1 MAELMRFLDANPF
14 FWPVFIV
21 CARVVDVSL
30 GTMRTICVVRGYRT
44 VAACLGFCE
53 VVIWV
58 VAVSGVLRELTAV
71 KILSYGLGFALGNA
85 CGVWLEQKMALG
97 TQLVLMISCGK
108 AHAVAFGLRLAEF
121 IVTEI
126 PARGGRGDVAL
137 CFAVVPRRRTAT
149 VVRIAR
155 AVDHEVI
162 TVVEDVRGTS
172 LARHPTAVPATGWRA
187 LVKKK

>member
-1 MAELMRFLDANPF
+1 MVEVMRFLDANPF
-14 FWPVFIV
+14 FWPVFIL
-21 CARVVDVSL
+21 CARIVDVSL
-30 GTMRTICVVRGYRT
+30 GTMRTICVVRGFRT

-58 VAVSGVLRELTAV
+58 VAVSGVLRELSFI
-71 KILSYGLGFALGNA
+71 KIISYGLGFALGNA

-97 TQLVLMISCGK
+97 MQLVLMMSRGK

-121 IVTEI
+121 AVTEI
-126 PARGGRGDVAL
+126 PARGRQGDLAV
-137 CFAVVPRRRTAT
+137 CFAVVPRRRTAALL
-149 VVRIAR
+149 RIAR

-162 TVVEDVRGTS
+162 TVVEDVRDTS
-172 LARHPTAVPATGWRA
+172 LARRPTALPATGWRA